1 MDLKNSFAPAH
12 RNSLDLVS
20 SHLIVQTGYRILFD
34 LLRSSVV
41 GKSSLVNQLMGAAR
55 QRVKQVRESDAR
67 GRHTTTHRELIVL
80 PAGGLL
86 IDTPGMRELQLWGG
100 EEGFQDTFED
110 IETLALPQAAARDEL
125 SRAQGRCHRRI
136 AGKAT
141 MEENPRVAKEVVQ
154 EEGTL
159 TAG

>member
-1 MDLKNSFAPAH
+1 MLNKADLCEDPARARH
-12 RNSLDLVS
+12 EVEEVALGVPVLLMSAAQNDGVAAIREHLQEGKTGALLGS
-20 SHLIVQTGYRILFD
+20 SG
-34 LLRSSVV
+34 V
-41 GKSSLVNQLMGAAR
+41 GKSTLVNQLMGAAR

-110 IETLALPQAAARDEL
+110 IETLAQQCRFRDCQHAAEPD
-125 SRAQGRCHRRI
+125 
-136 AGKAT
+136 
-141 MEENPRVAKEVVQ
+141 
-154 EEGTL
+154 
-159 TAG
+159 